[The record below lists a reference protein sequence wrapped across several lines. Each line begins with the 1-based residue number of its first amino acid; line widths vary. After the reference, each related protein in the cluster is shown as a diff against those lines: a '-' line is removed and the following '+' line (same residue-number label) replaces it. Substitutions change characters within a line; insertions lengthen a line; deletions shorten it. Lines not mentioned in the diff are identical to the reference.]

1 MTLMH
6 RVSNLQEYTEEVKQ
20 LLSLAKHP
28 KTIALL
34 QGALLRVQP
43 AASSDGPA
51 TGRGPQAVVKAQR
64 SAKEK
69 PVYTAK
75 INEYGEW
82 VHGLSRSG
90 NNPGSVCSGV
100 LLLVLICIR
109 TCKWVCGCSALNVII

>member
-1 MTLMH
+1 MYNCAWCMAPCIAYMWLAWKLTVQSPRVVTLMH

-43 AASSDGPA
+43 PASSDGPA

-90 NNPGSVCSGV
+90 
-100 LLLVLICIR
+100 
-109 TCKWVCGCSALNVII
+109 K